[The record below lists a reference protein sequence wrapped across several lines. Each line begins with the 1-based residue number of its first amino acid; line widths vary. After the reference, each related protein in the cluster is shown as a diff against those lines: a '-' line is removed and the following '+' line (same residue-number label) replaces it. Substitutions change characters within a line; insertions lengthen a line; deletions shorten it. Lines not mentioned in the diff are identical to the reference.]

1 MWSSS
6 IKDRELSAFM
16 QVAFLLIGQSFL
28 QGTFTQALSATIFRT
43 LPQHKIGSFRTDDGI
58 GSHITYISK

>member
-1 MWSSS
+1 MVWFSWKMVISYSSMWSSS

-43 LPQHKIGSFRTDDGI
+43 LPQHKIGP
-58 GSHITYISK
+58 